1 MEERRTV
8 KSKVK
13 NPTLETEGS
22 GTWLAASALPLR
34 HPPDMG
40 PRPLD
45 KTLDRIDVQGHY
57 EPGNCRWA
65 DDDTQGRNQRRFLFP
80 NGNES
85 PVADVPMD
93 LDAEF
98 AIV

>member
-1 MEERRTV
+1 
-8 KSKVK
+8 
-13 NPTLETEGS
+13 
-22 GTWLAASALPLR
+22 
-34 HPPDMG
+34 MG
-40 PRPLD
+40 PRPLG

-65 DDDTQGRNQRRFLFP
+65 DYETQGRNRRYCLYP
-80 NGNES
+80 DGKEP